1 MASSSSKRDDDD
13 DDDDEA
19 PEPFAWERLLAGG
32 AAGALSRV
40 ATAPIDRVKI
50 LFQVNAA
57 SSSVVST
64 RSALLAGRAIV
75 KEEGVTALWR
85 GTGAA
90 VTRILPYSATTF
102 AVFPVYNAALAR
114 AMGEP
119 EGGGI
124 LTRFVAGALAG
135 TTATIM
141 TYPLD
146 LLHARSA
153 AHVTGPGA
161 KAAAN
166 AWMRATNRASAAS
179 AASSSSAAASA
190 SSAAAPLG
198 LAGSVRHLTAT
209 VNAGGVKALY
219 AGLGPTL
226 MGIVPYG
233 GISFATFETLKA
245 AYRKKKSLAA
255 GGGAGAADHDWDPDE
270 MPVLHKLAAGAVAG
284 LIAQTATYPLH
295 IVRRRMQ
302 VHGAGAYPSVVEGLK
317 EIYVREGVANGLF
330 KGVGLTWVKGPVAA
344 AIGFT
349 ANDVLKL
356 AVPAARKTLIA
367 GAKDA
372 PTPTPATYIESKSA
386 TAVES
391 LIAGGTAGAIAK
403 SVIAPADRVKIMYQ
417 VDPNRPFSLSA
428 AVKTAKDIVRTEGV
442 LGLWRGNGVMMARV
456 IPYAGVS
463 FLTFPKYEAAVKA
476 ALGKIFGEP
485 DGGGDA
491 ESGSR
496 IAIRFVAGSAAG
508 ATATTMTYPLDLLRA
523 RYAAHG
529 TGTTAAV
536 AVAATATG
544 GAASGKS
551 AAAAAARA
559 RGASVVGQGA
569 GAGAAA
575 AATTATR
582 APVFNIFRDVSRVV
596 AAEGVRG
603 LYGGITP
610 TLLGIVPY
618 AGISFA
624 TFETL
629 KGRYLDRERAKA
641 AARGEAFD
649 ETNPTMQMPVA
660 TRLLFGGVAGLFA
673 QSVTYP
679 LDIVRRRIQV
689 MGRAGMGNA
698 SLWGTIVD
706 IAKTEGF
713 RGGLYKGV
721 SMNWI
726 KGPLSVAVSFYIND
740 SVKAFFR
747 DLHEKHYL

>member
-1 MASSSSKRDDDD
+1 
-13 DDDDEA
+13 
-19 PEPFAWERLLAGG
+19 
-32 AAGALSRV
+32 
-40 ATAPIDRVKI
+40 
-50 LFQVNAA
+50 
-57 SSSVVST
+57 
-64 RSALLAGRAIV
+64 
-75 KEEGVTALWR
+75 
-85 GTGAA
+85 
-90 VTRILPYSATTF
+90 
-102 AVFPVYNAALAR
+102 
-114 AMGEP
+114 
-119 EGGGI
+119 
-124 LTRFVAGALAG
+124 
-135 TTATIM
+135 
-141 TYPLD
+141 
-146 LLHARSA
+146 
-153 AHVTGPGA
+153 
-161 KAAAN
+161 
-166 AWMRATNRASAAS
+166 
-179 AASSSSAAASA
+179 
-190 SSAAAPLG
+190 
-198 LAGSVRHLTAT
+198 
-209 VNAGGVKALY
+209 
-219 AGLGPTL
+219 
-226 MGIVPYG
+226 
-233 GISFATFETLKA
+233 
-245 AYRKKKSLAA
+245 
-255 GGGAGAADHDWDPDE
+255 
-270 MPVLHKLAAGAVAG
+270 
-284 LIAQTATYPLH
+284 
-295 IVRRRMQ
+295 
-302 VHGAGAYPSVVEGLK
+302 
-317 EIYVREGVANGLF
+317 
-330 KGVGLTWVKGPVAA
+330 
-344 AIGFT
+344 
-349 ANDVLKL
+349 
-356 AVPAARKTLIA
+356 
-367 GAKDA
+367 
-372 PTPTPATYIESKSA
+372 
-386 TAVES
+386 
-391 LIAGGTAGAIAK
+391 
-403 SVIAPADRVKIMYQ
+403 MYQ

-559 RGASVVGQGA
+559 RVASVVGQGA

-603 LYGGITP
+603 LYGGISP